1 MQEPFWLPVWQA
13 AYAILSIATECALVL
28 PFMLFLCLFLGRKR
42 QHVAMSQTAAILH
55 VLGLATAVLGAAA
68 VAGSGLITLVVLPSS
83 MPDLVPA
90 PFEPFS
96 SQWLATTTGFLSW
109 MGGLLLFYISW
120 LVAHPAYR
128 TSFAAMDKDTA
139 SSMQAKSTAAAL
151 LALAATC
158 VFASSIVLRNWPFL
172 GLPAQLSQE
181 DVLMVLLKHVWRTA
195 CAALMPAGGIAA
207 LLFFLQLEPLSA
219 RTKEL
224 DKQKRS
230 EAIIP
235 GTAEDICPLSDVQ
248 KTTIRM
254 CTAFAIAGAAF
265 QFLDASY
272 TAFNSMAPMLGNGVR
287 GMIMRFGPFVTTCL
301 SLVCWGILFA
311 RPRRQHLLLALIPV
325 LLLSVRAAARF

>member
-13 AYAILSIATECALVL
+13 AYAILSVAQECALVL
-28 PFMLFLCLFLGRKR
+28 PFMVFLCLFLGRKR
-42 QHVAMSQTAAILH
+42 QHVAMSQTAAIFH
-55 VLGLATAVLGAAA
+55 VLGLATGVLGVLA
-68 VAGSGLITLVVLPSS
+68 VAGTGLVTLVFLPAC

-96 SQWLATTTGFLSW
+96 SQWLGTTTGFLSW
-109 MGGLLLFYISW
+109 TGAIVLFYISW
-120 LVAHPAYR
+120 LLARPVYR
-128 TSFAAMDKDTA
+128 TSFAAMDKDTE
-139 SSMQAKSTAAAL
+139 SSMMTKSTIAAVL
-151 LALAATC
+151 SLAASC
-158 VFASSIVLRNWPFL
+158 AFASSIVLSNWPFL

-207 LLFFLQLEPLSA
+207 LLFFLQLEPLSSG
-219 RTKEL
+219 TKEL
-224 DKQKRS
+224 DRQKRKD
-230 EAIIP
+230 AVIP

-254 CTAFAIAGAAF
+254 CTAFALAGAAF

-272 TAFNSMAPMLGNGVR
+272 TAFNSMAPMLGNGAR
-287 GMIMRFGPFVTTCL
+287 GILMRFGPFVTTCL
-301 SLVCWGILFA
+301 SLVLWGILFA

>member
-28 PFMLFLCLFLGRKR
+28 PFMVFLCLFLGRKR
-42 QHVAMSQTAAILH
+42 HRVAMSQTASIMH
-55 VLGLATAVLGAAA
+55 VLGLATAVLGAIA
-68 VAGSGLITLVVLPSS
+68 VAGAGYITLIVLPSC

-96 SQWLATTTGFLSW
+96 TQWLATTTGFLSW
-109 MGGLLLFYISW
+109 TGGLLLFCLSW
-120 LVAHPAYR
+120 MLARPAYR
-128 TSFAAMDKDTA
+128 TSFAEMDKDTE

-151 LALAATC
+151 LALVAAGI
-158 VFASSIVLRNWPFL
+158 FAASIVLRNWPFL

-181 DVLMVLLKHVWRTA
+181 DVLMVLIKHVWRTA

-219 RTKEL
+219 STKEL
-224 DKQKRS
+224 DRQKRS

-272 TAFNSMAPMLGNGVR
+272 TAFNSMAPMLSNGIR
-287 GMIMRFGPFVTTCL
+287 GIIMRFGPFVTTCL

-325 LLLSVRAAARF
+325 LLLSVRAAAKF

>member
-1 MQEPFWLPVWQA
+1 MQEPFWLSIWQA

-42 QHVAMSQTAAILH
+42 QHVAMSQTAVLMH
-55 VLGLATAVLGAAA
+55 VLGLATGVLGAIA
-68 VAGSGLITLVVLPSS
+68 VAASGYITLVVLPSV

-90 PFEPFS
+90 PFEPLS
-96 SQWLATTTGFLSW
+96 AQWAATTTGFLSW
-109 MGGLLLFYISW
+109 VGALVLLYASW
-120 LVAHPAYR
+120 LLARPVYR
-128 TSFAAMDKDTA
+128 TSFADMDADTESAMVTRG
-139 SSMQAKSTAAAL
+139 TIAAI
-151 LALAATC
+151 LALAASLA
-158 VFASSIVLRNWPFL
+158 FAASIVLRNWPYL

-195 CAALMPAGGIAA
+195 CAALMPAGGLSC
-207 LLFFLQLEPLSA
+207 LLFFLQLDPLSSK
-219 RTKEL
+219 TKEL
-224 DKQKRS
+224 DKKKRA
-230 EAIIP
+230 EAVIP
-235 GTAEDICPLSDVQ
+235 GTAEDICPFSDVQ

-272 TAFNSMAPMLGNGVR
+272 TAFNSMAPMLGNSIR
-287 GMIMRFGPFVTTCL
+287 GMIMRFGPFVTTCI